1 LEKLRMQREYEL
13 DAEVRE
19 VESNRYVQP
28 IEK

>member
-1 LEKLRMQREYEL
+1 LTKLRMQREYEL

-19 VESNRYVQP
+19 VESNLYVQP